1 MATSLRFGAIV
12 NIIGRLVAIDALIL
26 LMPMAVSLCYGE
38 SDWLSFLIAACAAAI
53 TGSVAIFATRH
64 RRESI
69 RAREGFIIT
78 ASIWVVFGLFGI
90 IPFMT
95 CENPI
100 GFTDAMFE
108 IISGYTTT
116 GASVIRD
123 VEAMSHGILF
133 WRALSQWIGGLGII
147 MFMLALL
154 PELNKAVGISM
165 FNAEATGITHDKIH
179 PRIRQTALSIWAV
192 YLTLTILSTVMLWL
206 GPMDFFD
213 SVCHTFTAIAT
224 GGFSTRNDGVMYWHS
239 DYVLTVLTGV
249 MFIGGLNFL
258 LLFNVWK
265 GDLKGLARNA
275 VIRTFIWIIVAAYLM
290 MLLAA
295 IIRQESVSIDNLLV
309 YPLFHVIS
317 AITSTGFS
325 ITGAEQWG
333 PFALFLTILL
343 MLCGSCAG
351 STAGGIKVVRV
362 VLLFKNSFTEM
373 KRIIHPNAVINV
385 KYDGKSV
392 HPTVMTGVMAFF
404 ILFMIVFSI
413 GSIIM
418 AIFTD
423 DIATAC
429 SAVISCMSNI
439 GPGFGSIGPMDNF
452 SHLSDAAKLF
462 CAALM
467 LIGRL
472 EVFTVLVLFSKAFW
486 KR

>member
-26 LMPMAVSLCYGE
+26 LMPMTVSLCYGE

-53 TGSVAIFATRH
+53 MGSVAIFATRH

-351 STAGGIKVVRV
+351 STSGGIKVDRLMVLWQNLNNEVKATAFPRRMYVVRLYGSALNNSLV
-362 VLLFKNSFTEM
+362 SKVTAFTALYLLVTSAATAIITLFGYSFTDSLFMVCSCIGCNGLGYGVTGAEGSFVLL
-373 KRIIHPNAVINV
+373 PGAV
-385 KYDGKSV
+385 KWLL
-392 HPTVMTGVMAFF
+392 TAVM
-404 ILFMIVFSI
+404 
-413 GSIIM
+413 
-418 AIFTD
+418 
-423 DIATAC
+423 
-429 SAVISCMSNI
+429 
-439 GPGFGSIGPMDNF
+439 
-452 SHLSDAAKLF
+452 
-462 CAALM
+462 LM
-467 LIGRL
+467 GRL
-472 EVFTVLVLFSKAFW
+472 EIFTYLVLFLPSFW
-486 KR
+486 RH